1 MRPDGEIEVASMR
14 PGPDGFVIAQ
24 FQGEAEQVTEVPNF
38 SYELKSGKTKKQ
50 PKKKPAAALKKPAAA
65 TAAEKPAEDPD
76 EPLST
81 VAVVPAEEEPAAA
94 AADSPPLQDRKIVSL
109 HFVKATEKSYI
120 QAKLENLSSKKK
132 KLVVNLDKKK
142 TANFVEIMERV
153 MTRAESVLKL
163 CKSTT
168 FQELKETM
176 VKYRDELV
184 EEDAANDS

>member
-1 MRPDGEIEVASMR
+1 MTFLDRSDLQMKKMRPDGEIEVASMR

-81 VAVVPAEEEPAAA
+81 
-94 AADSPPLQDRKIVSL
+94 
-109 HFVKATEKSYI
+109 KSYI